1 MIKNMI
7 LIAITIISWFLVIDR
22 QINKDLNAKKQY
34 EQQLEECFK
43 QEVKTKD
50 CEFFLWKHNR
60 RCQ

>member
-1 MIKNMI
+1 MIKNMF

-34 EQQLEECFK
+34 EQQLEKCFK

-60 RCQ
+60 RYK